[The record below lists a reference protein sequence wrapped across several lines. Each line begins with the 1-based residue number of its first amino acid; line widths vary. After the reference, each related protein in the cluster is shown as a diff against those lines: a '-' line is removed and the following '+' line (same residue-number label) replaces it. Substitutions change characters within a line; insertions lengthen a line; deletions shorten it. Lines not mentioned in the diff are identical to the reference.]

1 MNGTEGRR
9 RSPLVSV
16 IVPAYNAHATVQRS
30 VESLLQQSLDDIEI
44 VVVNDGSTDST
55 ASVVAALAAEDA
67 RVCVIDRRENRGL
80 VFSLQEGLT
89 AARAPLI
96 ARLDADD
103 TAHRERLER
112 QVRSFQ
118 DPAVVLCATAYRRVR
133 RDGALIRES
142 HPPAAHAAMAAALLD
157 GNRICHSSVMFRLDA
172 ARSVGGYRA
181 EWYPVED
188 YDLWL
193 RLMEVGRYTGIDE
206 PLVDYLENEAGVSS
220 TNTGLQG
227 ARLDERRAQ
236 YRASVLNADRSP
248 AGSPR
253 TAATARR
260 RLHERLASRGIDTA
274 GLDAQCYSMAVSG
287 PGPTWR
293 RRLRMLAAPRLVWRG
308 LRG

>member
-1 MNGTEGRR
+1 MTRDRSRPRTRAWSSPCRR
-9 RSPLVSV
+9 LC
-16 IVPAYNAHATVQRS
+16 A
-30 VESLLQQSLDDIEI
+30 
-44 VVVNDGSTDST
+44 
-55 ASVVAALAAEDA
+55 
-67 RVCVIDRRENRGL
+67 
-80 VFSLQEGLT
+80 

-236 YRASVLNADRSP
+236 YALVSVLNA
-248 AGSPR
+248 
-253 TAATARR
+253 
-260 RLHERLASRGIDTA
+260 
-274 GLDAQCYSMAVSG
+274 SG
-287 PGPTWR
+287 RPQVPPTPWR
-293 RRLRMLAAPRLVWRG
+293 RPGDGCTSDCSRAGASTRMASTPSATRWRSAGRARSVAPPGADAGGANARMARPSEAEPPDDPATPLPEHSADPLVP
-308 LRG
+308 

>member
-16 IVPAYNAHATVQRS
+16 IVPAYNAHATGQRS

-118 DPAVVLCATAYRRVR
+118 DPAVVLCATAYRRVPPEE
-133 RDGALIRES
+133 GVIRGS
-142 HPPAAHAAMAAALLD
+142 HPTGAHTAVASAQLGRV
-157 GNRICHSSVMFRLDA
+157 GNEHWARTFRQQS
-172 ARSVGGYRA
+172 ARSLGG
-181 EWYPVED
+181 
-188 YDLWL
+188 
-193 RLMEVGRYTGIDE
+193 
-206 PLVDYLENEAGVSS
+206 
-220 TNTGLQG
+220 
-227 ARLDERRAQ
+227 
-236 YRASVLNADRSP
+236 
-248 AGSPR
+248 
-253 TAATARR
+253 
-260 RLHERLASRGIDTA
+260 
-274 GLDAQCYSMAVSG
+274 
-287 PGPTWR
+287 
-293 RRLRMLAAPRLVWRG
+293 
-308 LRG
+308 